1 MGSLLDFAQ
10 SNSFH
15 FFFFSSFRVDCISH
29 GDVQSQAMTPRLD
42 GANHMRPSVGKILKL
57 AMAVVLI
64 LWSAVIQAGEAAKW
78 QADWERTLAAAKK
91 EGQLVLYGS
100 ADYEKLFAEFYKKY
114 PEIKVVGVYGR
125 GADVA
130 KRFMA
135 ERRAEKYLADL
146 YLNGMTTGY
155 NVFYKAKALDPIP
168 PVLMLPEVTD
178 TSKWWQGKHHYVD
191 PESQY
196 LLNINGETRIVVGFN
211 TKLVNP
217 VEIKSYWDLLNPKW
231 KGKIV
236 AYDPTLGGA
245 GDAMRFF
252 YHQKSLGP
260 EFIKRILTETDLVI
274 SSDTRQMG
282 DWLAGG
288 KYALSIFGPIS
299 RMDLDV
305 MQIQGLPVSWFEPD
319 HLKEGA
325 YITAGS
331 GGVALINK
339 APHPNAA
346 KVALNWLLSREGQIS
361 YQRIFTEGNDG
372 PDSLRIDFPKD
383 KVPRGNRRPQADP
396 NRYPFVDRAEWMDQ
410 EPIRKFVREVLSK
423 RQKKERK

>member
-1 MGSLLDFAQ
+1 MSTNTFISLAAAVLLTI
-10 SNSFH
+10 
-15 FFFFSSFRVDCISH
+15 ISP
-29 GDVQSQAMTPRLD
+29 A
-42 GANHMRPSVGKILKL
+42 
-57 AMAVVLI
+57 
-64 LWSAVIQAGEAAKW
+64 EAAQTDAWK
-78 QADWERTLAAAKK
+78 ADWERTLAAAKK

-178 TSKWWQGKHHYVD
+178 TSKWWQGRHHYVD

-211 TKLVNP
+211 TKLVNSA
-217 VEIKSYWDLLNPKW
+217 EINSYWDLLNPKW

-260 EFIKRILTETDLVI
+260 EFIKRILTQTDLVI

-288 KYALSIFGPIS
+288 KFALSIFGPIS

-339 APHPNAA
+339 APHPNTA
-346 KVALNWLLSREGQIS
+346 KIALNWLLSREGQIL

-372 PDSLRIDFPKD
+372 PDSLRIDIPKD

-410 EPIRKFVREVLSK
+410 EPIRKFVREVLSQ
-423 RQKKERK
+423 RQK

>member
-1 MGSLLDFAQ
+1 M
-10 SNSFH
+10 N
-15 FFFFSSFRVDCISH
+15 
-29 GDVQSQAMTPRLD
+29 
-42 GANHMRPSVGKILKL
+42 GKILVWLLVTVLL
-57 AMAVVLI
+57 AAA
-64 LWSAVIQAGEAAKW
+64 SPAEAGQADAWK
-78 QADWERTLAAAKK
+78 ADWERTLAAAKK

-100 ADYEKLFAEFYKKY
+100 ADFEKLFAEFYKKY

-168 PVLMLPEVTD
+168 PVLVLPEVTD

-217 VEIKSYWDLLNPKW
+217 AEIKSYWDLLNPKW

-260 EFIKRILTETDLVI
+260 EFIKRILTETELVI
-274 SSDTRQMG
+274 STDTRQMG

-288 KYALSIFGPIS
+288 KFALSIFGPVS

-346 KVALNWLLSREGQIS
+346 KVALNWLLSREGQML

-372 PDSLRIDFPKD
+372 PDSLRIDIPKD
-383 KVPRGNRRPQADP
+383 KVPRGNRRPLADP
-396 NRYPFVDRAEWMDQ
+396 NRYTFVDRAEWMDQ
-410 EPIRKFVREVLSK
+410 EPIRKFVREILSQ
-423 RQKKERK
+423 RQK

>member
-1 MGSLLDFAQ
+1 
-10 SNSFH
+10 
-15 FFFFSSFRVDCISH
+15 
-29 GDVQSQAMTPRLD
+29 
-42 GANHMRPSVGKILKL
+42 MRTGIRELKL
-57 AMAVVLI
+57 SLALTMFSLAI
-64 LWSAVIQAGEAAKW
+64 CTNSAAGADADAWK
-78 QADWERTLAAAKK
+78 ADWQKTLEAAKK

-100 ADYEKLFAEFYKKY
+100 ADYEKLFAEFNKKY
-114 PEIKVVGVYGR
+114 PEIKVVGVFGR

-135 ERRAEKYLADL
+135 ERRGEKHLADL
-146 YLNGMTTGY
+146 YVNGMTTGY

-168 PVLMLPEVTD
+168 PVLVLPEVTD

-191 PESQY
+191 PERQY
-196 LLNINGETRIVVGFN
+196 LLNINGETRIVVGYN

-217 VEIKSYWDLLNPKW
+217 AEIRSYWDLLNPKW

-252 YHQKSLGP
+252 FHHKALGP
-260 EFIKRILTETDLVI
+260 EFIKRILTETDIVI
-274 SSDTRQMG
+274 STDTRQMG

-299 RMDLDV
+299 RMDLDI
-305 MQIQGLPVSWFEPD
+305 MQIQGLPVSWFAPE

-339 APHPNAA
+339 APHPSAA
-346 KVALNWLLSREGQIS
+346 KVGLNWLLSREGQIV

-372 PDSLRIDFPKD
+372 PDSLRIDIPKD
-383 KVPRGNRRPQADP
+383 KVPKGNRRPEGDP

-410 EPIRKFVREVLSK
+410 APIRKFVKEVLEQRK
-423 RQKKERK
+423 R

>member
-1 MGSLLDFAQ
+1 MRTKLIGSGVYAIAILLIFGIDA
-10 SNSFH
+10 
-15 FFFFSSFRVDCISH
+15 
-29 GDVQSQAMTPRLD
+29 
-42 GANHMRPSVGKILKL
+42 
-57 AMAVVLI
+57 AMA
-64 LWSAVIQAGEAAKW
+64 AQPEAWK
-78 QADWERTLAAAKK
+78 ADWDKSVQAAKK

-100 ADYEKLFAEFYKKY
+100 ADFENLFAEFHKKY
-114 PEIKVVGVYGR
+114 PEVKVTGVFGR

-130 KRFMA
+130 KRLMS
-135 ERRAEKYLADL
+135 ERRAEKYMADL
-146 YLNGMTTGY
+146 YVNGMTTGY

-168 PVLMLPEVTD
+168 PLLVLPDVTD

-191 PESQY
+191 PENQY
-196 LLNINGETRIVVGFN
+196 LFNINGETRIVVGYN
-211 TKLVNP
+211 TKQVNP
-217 VEIKSYWDLLNPKW
+217 AEIKSYWDLLNPKW

-236 AYDPTLGGA
+236 AYDPNLGGS

-260 EFIKRILTETDLVI
+260 EFIKRILTETNIVI

-288 KYALSIFGPIS
+288 KFALTIFAPVS

-305 MQIQGLPVSWFEPD
+305 MQIQGLPVDWFEPD
-319 HLKEGA
+319 HLMEGA

-346 KVALNWLLSREGQIS
+346 KVALNWLLSREGQIA
-361 YQRIFTEGNDG
+361 YQRIFTQGNDG
-372 PDSLRIDFPKD
+372 PDSLRIDIPKD

-410 EPIRKFVREVLSK
+410 EPIRKFVKEVLEQRK
-423 RQKKERK
+423 R

>member
-1 MGSLLDFAQ
+1 MNDKRSFQCLVWLVLWVCIITWQPAPAAQ
-10 SNSFH
+10 SEEW
-15 FFFFSSFRVDCISH
+15 
-29 GDVQSQAMTPRLD
+29 
-42 GANHMRPSVGKILKL
+42 K
-57 AMAVVLI
+57 
-64 LWSAVIQAGEAAKW
+64 
-78 QADWERTLAAAKK
+78 ADWEKTVAAAKK
-91 EGQLVLYGS
+91 AGQLVLYGS
-100 ADYEKLFAEFYKKY
+100 ADYEKLFAEFNKKY
-114 PEIKVVGVYGR
+114 PEIKIIGVFGR

-146 YLNGMTTGY
+146 YVNGMTTGY

-168 PVLMLPEVTD
+168 PLLVLPEVTD

-191 PESQY
+191 PEGQY
-196 LLNINGETRIVVGFN
+196 LLNINGETRIVVGYN
-211 TKLVNP
+211 TKLVNAA
-217 VEIKSYWDLLNPKW
+217 EIKSYWDLLNPKW

-288 KYALSIFGPIS
+288 KFALSIFGPIS
-299 RMDLDV
+299 RMDLDI
-305 MQIQGLPVSWFEPD
+305 MQIQGLPVSWFGPE

-346 KVALNWLLSREGQIS
+346 KVGLNWLLSREGQIA
-361 YQRIFTEGNDG
+361 YQRLFTEGNDG
-372 PDSLRIDFPKD
+372 PDSLRIDIPKD

-396 NRYPFVDRAEWMDQ
+396 NRYPLVDRAEWMDQ
-410 EPIRKFVREVLSK
+410 EPIRKFVREVMEQRK
-423 RQKKERK
+423 R

>member
-1 MGSLLDFAQ
+1 MSNMELTRQVFFAMAMLFSLGGSLAWAAQ
-10 SNSFH
+10 ADSW
-15 FFFFSSFRVDCISH
+15 
-29 GDVQSQAMTPRLD
+29 
-42 GANHMRPSVGKILKL
+42 K
-57 AMAVVLI
+57 
-64 LWSAVIQAGEAAKW
+64 
-78 QADWERTLAAAKK
+78 ADWEKTLEAAKK
-91 EGQLVLYGS
+91 EGQLVIYGS
-100 ADYEKLFAEFYKKY
+100 ADYEMLYAEFHKKY
-114 PEIKVVGVYGR
+114 PEIKVTGVFGR

-130 KRFMA
+130 KRLMS
-135 ERRAEKYLADL
+135 ERRAEKYLGDL

-168 PVLMLPEVTD
+168 PLLVLPEVTD
-178 TSKWWQGKHHYVD
+178 TSKWWQGKHHYLD
-191 PESQY
+191 PEKQY
-196 LLNINGETRIVVGFN
+196 LLNINGETRIVVGYN

-217 VEIKSYWDLLNPKW
+217 AEIKSYWDLLNPKW

-260 EFIKRILTETDLVI
+260 EFIKRILTETDIVI

-288 KYALSIFGPIS
+288 KFALSVFGPIS
-299 RMDLDV
+299 RMDLDL
-305 MQIQGLPVSWFEPD
+305 MQLQGLPVSWFAPE

-339 APHPNAA
+339 APHLNAA
-346 KVALNWLLSREGQIS
+346 KIALNWLLSREGQIA
-361 YQRIFTEGNDG
+361 YQRIFTQGNDG
-372 PDSLRIDFPKD
+372 PDSLRIDIPKD
-383 KVPRGNRRPQADP
+383 KVPRGNRRPQGDES
-396 NRYPFVDRAEWMDQ
+396 RYPFVDRAEWMDM
-410 EPIRKFVREVLSK
+410 ESIRKFVKETLAQGK
-423 RQKKERK
+423 R

>member
-1 MGSLLDFAQ
+1 MNRFLAQRSRYLLLKQNSMIENLKWAAFTTLLVVATNTFAAE
-10 SNSFH
+10 
-15 FFFFSSFRVDCISH
+15 VPKWKD
-29 GDVQSQAMTPRLD
+29 DWD
-42 GANHMRPSVGKILKL
+42 KSV
-57 AMAVVLI
+57 
-64 LWSAVIQAGEAAKW
+64 E
-78 QADWERTLAAAKK
+78 AAKK

-100 ADYEKLFAEFYKKY
+100 ADYEKLFAEFNKKY
-114 PEIKVVGVYGR
+114 PEIKIIGVFGR

-146 YLNGMTTGY
+146 YVNGQTTGY

-168 PVLMLPEVTD
+168 PLLVLPEVTD

-191 PESQY
+191 PEGQY
-196 LLNINGETRIVVGFN
+196 LLNINGETRIVVGYN

-217 VEIKSYWDLLNPKW
+217 AEIKSYWDLLNPKW

-260 EFIKRILTETDLVI
+260 EFIKRILTETDIVI
-274 SSDTRQMG
+274 STDTRQMG

-288 KYALSIFGPIS
+288 KFALSVFGPIS
-299 RMDLDV
+299 RMDLDI
-305 MQIQGLPVSWFEPD
+305 MQLQGLPVSWFAPE

-346 KVALNWLLSREGQIS
+346 KVGLNWLLSREGQLA

-372 PDSLRIDFPKD
+372 PDSLRIDIPKD
-383 KVPRGNRRPQADP
+383 KVPKGNRRPEADP
-396 NRYPFVDRAEWMDQ
+396 NRYPFVDRAEWMDM
-410 EPIRKFVREVLSK
+410 ESIRKFIKETLEQRK
-423 RQKKERK
+423 R

>member
-1 MGSLLDFAQ
+1 MRRIGQLSVAVFGLFVVWSTAAYGAQ
-10 SNSFH
+10 A
-15 FFFFSSFRVDCISH
+15 D
-29 GDVQSQAMTPRLD
+29 AW
-42 GANHMRPSVGKILKL
+42 K
-57 AMAVVLI
+57 
-64 LWSAVIQAGEAAKW
+64 
-78 QADWERTLAAAKK
+78 ADWEKTLQAAKK
-91 EGQLVLYGS
+91 EGRLVLYGS
-100 ADYEKLFAEFYKKY
+100 ADFEKLFAEFNKKY
-114 PEIKVVGVYGR
+114 PEIRVTGVYGR

-130 KRFMA
+130 KRMMS
-135 ERRAEKYLADL
+135 ERRADKYLADL

-168 PVLMLPEVTD
+168 PVLVLPEVTD
-178 TSKWWQGKHHYVD
+178 LSKWWNGKHHYVD
-191 PESQY
+191 PEGQY
-196 LLNINGETRIVVGFN
+196 LFNINGEVRIVVGYN
-211 TKLVNP
+211 SKQVNP
-217 VEIKSYWDLLNPKW
+217 AEIKSYWDLLNPKW

-252 YHQKSLGP
+252 YHEKSLGP
-260 EFIKRILTETDLVI
+260 DFIKRILTETDIVI
-274 SSDTRQMG
+274 STDTRQMG

-288 KYALSIFGPIS
+288 RFALSIFGPIS

-305 MQIQGLPVSWFEPD
+305 MQVQGLPVGWFDPD

-346 KVALNWLLSREGQIS
+346 KIALNWLFSREGQIA
-361 YQRIFTEGNDG
+361 YQRLFLQGNDG
-372 PDSLRIDFPKD
+372 PDSLRIDIPKEQ
-383 KVPRGNRRPQADP
+383 VPRGNRRPQSDP

-410 EPIRKFVREVLSK
+410 EPIRKFVRAALA
-423 RQKKERK
+423 QRK

>member
-1 MGSLLDFAQ
+1 MKRMRNWLWVIVALLVLE
-10 SNSFH
+10 
-15 FFFFSSFRVDCISH
+15 SS
-29 GDVQSQAMTPRLD
+29 DVL
-42 GANHMRPSVGKILKL
+42 
-57 AMAVVLI
+57 
-64 LWSAVIQAGEAAKW
+64 SA
-78 QADWERTLAAAKK
+78 QADAWKADWSKSVEAAKK

-100 ADYEKLFAEFYKKY
+100 ADYEKLFAEFNKKY
-114 PEIKVVGVYGR
+114 PEIKVVGVFGR

-146 YLNGMTTGY
+146 YVNGMTTGY

-168 PVLMLPEVTD
+168 PLLVLPEVTD
-178 TSKWWQGKHHYVD
+178 TSKWWQGKLHYVD
-191 PESQY
+191 PENQY
-196 LLNINGETRIVVGFN
+196 LLNINGETRIVVGYN

-217 VEIKSYWDLLNPKW
+217 AEIKSYWDLLNPKW

-236 AYDPTLGGA
+236 AYDPSLGGA

-260 EFIKRILTETDLVI
+260 EFIKRILTETDIVI
-274 SSDTRQMG
+274 STDTRQMG

-288 KYALSIFGPIS
+288 KFALSIFGPIS
-299 RMDLDV
+299 RMDLDI
-305 MQIQGLPVSWFEPD
+305 MQLQGLPVSWFTPEQ
-319 HLKEGA
+319 LKEGA

-346 KVALNWLLSREGQIS
+346 KVGLNWLLSREGQIA

-372 PDSLRIDFPKD
+372 PDSLRIDIPKD
-383 KVPRGNRRPQADP
+383 KVPKGNRRPEGDP
-396 NRYPFVDRAEWMDQ
+396 DRYPSVDRAEWMDMSS
-410 EPIRKFVREVLSK
+410 IRKFIKETLEQRK
-423 RQKKERK
+423 R